1 METHVDDAGASP
13 GGPLLADSPDWLY
26 LLREVEALYRFG
38 SAGGSKAIRSHRR
51 HVRERLSAVIEANP
65 AVQTRTPRSKP
76 VTAHLARALD
86 NGARGA
92 MAPMARALSHV
103 AADLTWEYGYEKVPK
118 PLAMKYAYCEFLG
131 PQGPI
136 PSERLI
142 LGLVLF
148 APKTTYPQHS
158 HAEIEESYVSISGA
172 WSENDLAVYAPGSLI
187 LNSSGHEHRITTGP
201 EEPCLLADA
210 WTGSEQLLSL
220 PVKKF
225 SSRRKARVEHG
236 I

>member
-1 METHVDDAGASP
+1 MGDTVVEER
-13 GGPLLADSPDWLY
+13 LADCPDWLY

-38 SAGGSKAIRSHRR
+38 SAGGSKTIRSHRR

-65 AVQTRTPRSKP
+65 AMKQRRPATKP
-76 VTAHLARALD
+76 VVAHLVRALD

-103 AADLTWEYGYEKVPK
+103 ASDLTWEFGYQKVPK
-118 PLAMKYAYCEFLG
+118 PLAQKYAYCEFLG

-158 HAEIEESYVSISGA
+158 HKEIEESYVSISGA

-187 LNSSGHEHRITTGP
+187 LNVSGHEHRITTGP
-201 EEPCLLADA
+201 EEPCLLAYA
-210 WTGSEQLLSL
+210 WTGTEELLAA
-220 PVKKF
+220 PPMKF
-225 SSRRKARVEHG
+225 SSRRKARMEQG